1 MKLIAAVKLYELG
14 CLSSGA
20 APNWAGIHKILLLT
34 KLASY
39 DTYTFQL
46 TEAELVEEIK
56 PA

>member
-39 DTYTFQL
+39 DNYTFQL